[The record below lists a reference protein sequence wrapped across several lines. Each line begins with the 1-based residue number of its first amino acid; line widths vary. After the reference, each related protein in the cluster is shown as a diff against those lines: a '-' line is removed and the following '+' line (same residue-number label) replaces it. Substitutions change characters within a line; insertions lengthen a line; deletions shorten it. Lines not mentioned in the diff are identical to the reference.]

1 MGQRRKPKYNIRQ
14 TISFMFG
21 RAWRYGKS
29 MLFISLGLVV
39 INVGINLMQ
48 LLIAPQILTKVELAV
63 SIGELLGTITFFG
76 GGLYLLNALK
86 GYLDTYNIAGR
97 SLVRFSMRNEIIKKA
112 CLTSYSNTSNPEIM
126 KLQEH
131 AFFQTRNQR
140 MALFRFYETLK
151 LLITDCICFVIY
163 LALLSRLN
171 TYLTLLVLITSV
183 ISYFITKRLR
193 KWGFLHRAEQAAYR
207 KKFLYISDKAES
219 VALAKDIRI
228 FGLQSWLDEIQ
239 SSFYSAYSAFINKR
253 EGIYR
258 IVSIVDVLM
267 QLMRNGF
274 AYVFLIMAVLRREL
288 TASEF
293 LLYFSTVG
301 VFTEKV
307 TGILGK
313 VAEVYEEHLDISGVQ
328 EYLNLPEQFQF
339 EEGEQIPQA
348 EAYELKLENVSY
360 RYPGSDVDL
369 FCNLNLVLA
378 PGEKVAVVGLN
389 GAGKTTL
396 VKLLCGLLDPD
407 KGSVCLN
414 GEDIR
419 KYNRREYYQL
429 FSAIFQDYS
438 IPDVTLKENI
448 ALDSEDID
456 EEKVWTCLEK
466 AGLAEVA
473 NKLPAGLETHIGKDI
488 FQDGIL
494 LSGGQIQRMIL
505 ARALYKDGAIL
516 VLDEPTAALDP
527 LAEDHI
533 YKKYHEMTAGKTAVF
548 ISHRLAS
555 TRFCDRILF
564 LEKGKMIEEGTH
576 EQLLKRGGAYAEMY
590 EIQSRYYQEGR
601 DLRHEE
607 L

>member
-1 MGQRRKPKYNIRQ
+1 MGHKKKPKYNIGQ

-21 RAWRYGKS
+21 RAWKYGKS
-29 MLFISLGLVV
+29 MLFISLGLIV

-48 LLIAPQILTKVELAV
+48 LFIAPEILAKVEQAV
-63 SIGELLGTITFFG
+63 SINELLGTIVIFA
-76 GGLYLLNALK
+76 GGLYLLNTLR
-86 GYLDTYNIAGR
+86 GYLDNIIIAGR
-97 SLVRFSMRNEIIKKA
+97 SLVRFAMRNEIISKA
-112 CLTSYSNTSNPEIM
+112 CLTSYSNSSNPEIM

-140 MALFRFYETLK
+140 MALFRFFETLK
-151 LLITDCICFVIY
+151 ILITDIICFGIY
-163 LALLSRLN
+163 LALLSGLHF
-171 TYLTLLVLITSV
+171 YLTVLVLITSV
-183 ISYFITKRLR
+183 ISYFVTKKLR
-193 KWGFLHRAEQAAYR
+193 KWGFMHREEQASYR
-207 KKFLYISDKAES
+207 KSFLYISDKAES
-219 VALAKDIRI
+219 ITSAKDIRI
-228 FGLQSWLDEIQ
+228 FGLQSWLNEIQ
-239 SSFYSAYSAFINKR
+239 NSFYRAYGAFINKR

-258 IVSIVDVLM
+258 IASIVDVLM
-267 QLMRNGF
+267 QLVRNGF
-274 AYVFLIMAVLRREL
+274 AYIFLIMAVLNHEL

-293 LLYFSTVG
+293 LLYFSTVS
-301 VFTEKV
+301 VFAEKV

-328 EYLNLPEQFQF
+328 EYLNLPEPFRF
-339 EEGEQIPQA
+339 EDGEHIPKA
-348 EAYELKLENVSY
+348 DTYELRLENVFY
-360 RYPGSDVDL
+360 RYSGSDTDL
-369 FCNLNLVLA
+369 FSNLNLVLA
-378 PGEKVAVVGLN
+378 PGEKIAVVGLN

-407 KGSVCLN
+407 KGRVLLN

-419 KYNRREYYQL
+419 KFNRREYYQL

-448 ALDSEDID
+448 ALDSDGID
-456 EEKVWTCLEK
+456 EEKVWNCLEK
-466 AGLAEVA
+466 AGLTEIVA
-473 NKLPAGLETHIGKDI
+473 KLPAGLETHIGKDI
-488 FQDGIL
+488 FPDGVL

-505 ARALYKDGAIL
+505 ARALYKNGQIL

-533 YKKYHEMTAGKTAVF
+533 YRKYHEMTAGKTAVF

-564 LEKGKMIEEGTH
+564 LENGKIVEDGTH
-576 EQLLKRGGAYAEMY
+576 EQLLERGGAYAKMY

-601 DLRHEE
+601 DFRHEE
-607 L
+607 I